1 MSLVLRLVVGG
12 VEVVDAACQAGIHYG
27 KVLIWQC
34 EVYAQLRLETVEES
48 LELLSEAEKTPGTS
62 PGRRP
67 VSYRAKKSDFDE
79 ALRQLD
85 YPGLSMTE
93 VQKGRQTGP

>member
-34 EVYAQLRLETVEES
+34 EVYAQLWLETVEES
-48 LELLSEAEKTPGTS
+48 LEKAA
-62 PGRRP
+62 
-67 VSYRAKKSDFDE
+67 VSDNG
-79 ALRQLD
+79 
-85 YPGLSMTE
+85 PE
-93 VQKGRQTGP
+93 VVTLK